1 MEKVFVFRDFDDAEK
16 AMEMISLFE
25 GCCMVPDESW
35 PLPAYRVRGEVCAV
49 RGFAAFC
56 GAFFDEFVA
65 LD

>member
-25 GCCMVPDESW
+25 GVSVVPDDW
-35 PLPAYRVRGEVCAV
+35 PLPAYKVSGEASSV
-49 RGFAAFC
+49 RGFAAYCAACFD
-56 GAFFDEFVA
+56 AFI